1 MKNRK
6 RREKEMTGKV
16 KVIISNE
23 QHEVRIPTGVRLLV
37 RRCCTAV
44 LVHEEFEGSAEI
56 SVTFVDDD
64 EIQKLNKEYRNIDR
78 STDVL
83 SFPMGENGVYDI
95 NQDTGAK
102 ILGDIV
108 ISIPHAID
116 QADRYGHSLQ
126 REIGF
131 LTVHSMLHL
140 LGYDHVNGGIESVR
154 MREKEETVLT
164 KLGLKRNSSYYMD
177 DDEE

>member
-1 MKNRK
+1 MS
-6 RREKEMTGKV
+6 KV

-23 QHEVRIPTGVRLLV
+23 QNDFRIPTGVRMLV

-44 LVHEEFEGSAEI
+44 LVQENFADPAEV

-64 EIQKLNKEYRNIDR
+64 EIHRLNKEYRNIDR

-83 SFPMGENGVYDI
+83 SFPLGENGVYDTYL
-95 NQDTGAK
+95 DTGAK
-102 ILGDIV
+102 MLGDIV
-108 ISIPHAID
+108 ISIPHALD

-131 LTVHSMLHL
+131 LTVHSML
-140 LGYDHVNGGIESVR
+140 
-154 MREKEETVLT
+154 
-164 KLGLKRNSSYYMD
+164 
-177 DDEE
+177 